1 MYTHVQ
7 KYYEIS
13 SIIHVLA
20 SLSFFPQTLIS
31 KIVDEY
37 AYSFAI
43 WYHFIILI
51 NKNKKLLPNDFQNP
65 KSWRKGDL
73 EFHNYNSTFQS
84 SHSSIASTIKTS
96 GGSPPPSLNPPQDP
110 VTNQLSNV
118 ISEISIPINIFVFS
132 CAYTS
137 CFYFKKI

>member
-96 GGSPPPSLNPPQDP
+96 GGSPPPLLKPATGS
-110 VTNQLSNV
+110 SHKSV
-118 ISEISIPINIFVFS
+118 IQ
-132 CAYTS
+132 C
-137 CFYFKKI
+137 YFGNKHSDQYIRVLLRVYFLFLF